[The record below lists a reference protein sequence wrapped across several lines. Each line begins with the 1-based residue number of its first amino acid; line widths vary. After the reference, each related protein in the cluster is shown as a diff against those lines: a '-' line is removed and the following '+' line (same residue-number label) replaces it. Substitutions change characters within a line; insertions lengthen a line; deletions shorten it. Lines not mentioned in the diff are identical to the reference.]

1 MVVANAVAA
10 ITEIN
15 EASSIG
21 KPPIEMNTTT
31 INKLLTALNEC
42 TEWGQ
47 IFILDDL
54 SSFNTTDDRKN
65 SVRNSEILPNSSN
78 ISKKLSTPFVT
89 LLYSEPD
96 AEVQYETL
104 MLNWLVENA
113 GFIALYEPGFTRSPI
128 ETRISGTSSAWT
140 LPLIMRRLTRS
151 DCRGTDS

>member
-65 SVRNSEILPNSSN
+65 SVRN
-78 ISKKLSTPFVT
+78 
-89 LLYSEPD
+89 
-96 AEVQYETL
+96 
-104 MLNWLVENA
+104 
-113 GFIALYEPGFTRSPI
+113 
-128 ETRISGTSSAWT
+128 
-140 LPLIMRRLTRS
+140 
-151 DCRGTDS
+151 